1 VAGIA
6 RHHPHIAAPLQQQ
19 VEKTLIDVRV
29 LRTAALGTA
38 SFALTM
44 VSAVAQTAPQPG
56 DAVRGAK
63 VYQTNCTGCHALDA
77 NGVGP
82 AHRGVFGRKAGS
94 APGFDY
100 SPALRKAG
108 FAWDAARLDKWLA
121 NPQGFVPGAKMPF
134 RLMNAQQRAD
144 VIAYLRKESGK

>member
-1 VAGIA
+1 M
-6 RHHPHIAAPLQQQ
+6 
-19 VEKTLIDVRV
+19 IDIRV
-29 LRTAALGTA
+29 FQGGLLGSGLMALA
-38 SFALTM
+38 M
-44 VSAVAQTAPQPG
+44 VSATAQPAPQAG
-56 DAVRGAK
+56 DAVRGAQ

-108 FAWDAARLDKWLA
+108 FTWDAARLDKWLA
-121 NPQGFVPGAKMPF
+121 HPQGLVPGAKMPF

-144 VIAYLRKESGK
+144 VIAYLKKQSGK

>member
-1 VAGIA
+1 MA
-6 RHHPHIAAPLQQQ
+6 
-19 VEKTLIDVRV
+19 LIEIRV
-29 LRTAALGTA
+29 LRMAALATA
-38 SFALTM
+38 SLAGTM
-44 VSAVAQTAPQPG
+44 VSAGAQPTSAMG
-56 DAVRGAK
+56 DAARGAQ

-94 APGFDY
+94 AAGFAY
-100 SPALRKAG
+100 SPALKKAG

-121 NPQGFVPGAKMPF
+121 NPQGFVSGAKMPF

-144 VIAYLRKESGK
+144 VIAYLKKESGK

>member
-1 VAGIA
+1 M
-6 RHHPHIAAPLQQQ
+6 
-19 VEKTLIDVRV
+19 IDIRV
-29 LRTAALGTA
+29 LRLAALGMA
-38 SFALTM
+38 SLALTM
-44 VSAVAQTAPQPG
+44 GSAGAQTASQPG
-56 DAVRGAK
+56 DAARGAK

-77 NGVGP
+77 HGVGP

-100 SPALRKAG
+100 SPALKKAG

-121 NPQGFVPGAKMPF
+121 HPQGLVPGAKMPF

-144 VIAYLRKESGK
+144 VIAYLKKESGK